1 MARKSVSKF
10 KRSGVKKLWMEKGK
24 SLCCIDSWRNQ
35 QMATRRYYTYL
46 LFSSISQLENG
57 AYLIWKKN

>member
-1 MARKSVSKF
+1 MSR
-10 KRSGVKKLWMEKGK
+10 GKKKAYAVEFFGE
-24 SLCCIDSWRNQ
+24 NQ
-35 QMATRRYYTYL
+35 QKATRRYYTYL